1 MTDLRNE
8 LLTRHFESE
17 AEEAA
22 WWDNHQNDLAD
33 EFEKAAVTGTLGSGT
48 AARRGSTPDTTPRP

>member
-22 WWDNHQNDLAD
+22 WWDTHQNDLAD
-33 EFEKAAVTGTLGSGT
+33 EFEKAAATGTLGRGT
-48 AARRGSTPDTTPRP
+48 AGRGDGSPDTTPRP

>member
-8 LLTRHFESE
+8 LLTRHFELE

-22 WWDNHQNDLAD
+22 WWDTHQNDLAD
-33 EFEKAAVTGTLGSGT
+33 EFEKAAVTGTLGRGT